1 MTILFFLSK
10 EKLSTAVNSYISKLY
25 MGDNWID
32 WLEYNSI
39 KVIIELHALCAR
51 TTV

>member
-1 MTILFFLSK
+1 
-10 EKLSTAVNSYISKLY
+10 

-39 KVIIELHALCAR
+39 KVIIEWFAIAR
-51 TTV
+51 EQVHECIV